1 MEKQRAGSERGMLDL
16 PDGASTLS
24 ATTDGATGTEALE
37 AFESASPPAGT
48 PDPSPGGRRT
58 IVTGGLW
65 AAASQLLPTIGVT
78 VLGVIAARLLGADAL
93 GRQSL
98 IAYCNSALGMTLQ
111 GGLTRACLRTMGYL
125 QGSGDEEGLRRFT
138 RWTTRAHVFAGTLV
152 FGTMT
157 LAGLA
162 QGHDLPSWMLIGAV
176 SIIDAAVMGVAI
188 RVLLREGWAPL
199 AKIRLVVGLLGPP
212 IGIAAVLAG
221 SGIIGIFA
229 GDAVAAF
236 LMMVVVFSRY
246 RGVGLDGEQPGTRT
260 RVGFRPPQPIARL
273 WLLFST
279 NELIAQVVTKRVE
292 FIVLTVLSTD
302 RQVGMY
308 SIAFMVVNLISMVP
322 NMVAGAAL
330 PVIATA
336 DGAGSMEAATRHVK
350 HALRLGTLISLPL
363 TGLVAACGPPMILF
377 VYGHQYLEA
386 ARLVPLAGLVLLAS
400 VPTGLTEQFWA
411 GQGRVRVIIVC
422 GLIAAVVDIGLAIGL
437 VPVID
442 AGGAVVANIAG
453 QAALSAGLLLYTA
466 RKTGPVGWH
475 WRNLAAMAV
484 ASAAGAGVGHALAG
498 AVTRGLGEGA
508 LQQLLAA
515 VTAGVSGTVVLVA
528 VCVVVKVLTPED
540 VRWLDP
546 LLPGPARK
554 ALTYVTLPERAHAA

>member
-1 MEKQRAGSERGMLDL
+1 MTMENQRAEHGGGMLDV
-16 PDGASTLS
+16 PQGASTLS
-24 ATTDGATGTEALE
+24 ATTDGATGTEAFE
-37 AFESASPPAGT
+37 AFESATPAPPA
-48 PDPSPGGRRT
+48 PAGGRRR

-98 IAYCNSALGMTLQ
+98 IAYCNSALAMTLQ

-138 RWTTRAHVFAGTLV
+138 RWTTRAHIFAGTLV
-152 FGTMT
+152 FGSMT

-176 SIIDAAVMGVAI
+176 SIMDAAVMGVAI

-229 GDAVAAF
+229 GDAVAAA
-236 LMMVVVFSRY
+236 LMMAVVFTRY
-246 RGVGLDGEQPGTRT
+246 RGVGLDDGAGGARP
-260 RVGFRPPQPIARL
+260 RVGLRPPQPIARL

-302 RQVGMY
+302 REVGMY

-330 PVIATA
+330 PVIASA
-336 DGAGSMEAATRHVK
+336 DGAGSMASATRHVK
-350 HALRLGTLISLPL
+350 HALRLGTLISMPL
-363 TGLVAACGPPMILF
+363 TGLVAACGPSMILF
-377 VYGHQYLEA
+377 VYGHQYQQA
-386 ARLVPLAGLVLLAS
+386 AHLVPLAALVLLAS
-400 VPTGLTEQFWA
+400 VPTGLTEQYWA
-411 GQGRVRVIIVC
+411 GQGRVRVIISC
-422 GLIAAVVDIGLAIGL
+422 GLVAAVVDVGLAIGL
-437 VPVID
+437 VPVIS
-442 AGGAVVANIAG
+442 AGGAVVANIVG
-453 QAALSAGLLLYTA
+453 QATLSAGLLWYTV
-466 RKTGPVGWH
+466 RKTGPVGWRG
-475 WRNLAAMAV
+475 RNLLAMAV
-484 ASAAGAGVGHALAG
+484 ASAAGAAVGHALAG
-498 AVTRGLGEGA
+498 AVTTALGQGS
-508 LQQLLAA
+508 LVQLLAA
-515 VTAGVSGTVVLVA
+515 VTAGISGTVVLLA
-528 VCVVVKVLTPED
+528 VCVVAKVLSPED
-540 VRWLDP
+540 ARWLNP
-546 LLPGPARK
+546 LLPGPVRT
-554 ALTYVTLPERAHAA
+554 ALRYVTLPERAHAA